1 MLPVGVPE
9 ERLKNLSC
17 LTPSFCFLLYFV
29 LSALNSPPPLHSS
42 SSSSSFPSCSFV
54 CHRAP
59 PNLALPHPLCPTHF
73 PPSTVSHHQ
82 PFLPPLSR
90 SQRVRRGDAP
100 VPERRD
106 VLPEPEMRVPSRVQR
121 GAVPTLELRGG
132 ERVQRR
138 LVSAPPRGCPAALRP
153 AGPRAAHVNSPLS
166 HELIHTHPPPL
177 STPNTSC
184 PPRTLEPF
192 LQAKELAC
200 VHTGVSTQG
209 RARHGGPVAHARQK
223 RKASTRTH
231 SLEHGLAPSLL

>member
-17 LTPSFCFLLYFV
+17 LTPSSCFLLYFV
-29 LSALNSPPPLHSS
+29 LSALNSPPPLHS

-166 HELIHTHPPPL
+166 HKLIHTHPPPL

-184 PPRTLEPF
+184 PPPHPRTLPSG
-192 LQAKELAC
+192 QGAC
-200 VHTGVSTQG
+200 VC
-209 RARHGGPVAHARQK
+209 AHR
-223 RKASTRTH
+223 RVYTRT
-231 SLEHGLAPSLL
+231 SQARRTCCARTPKT